1 LLWVRPGESD
11 WGALLESA
19 VTNDKRFCAAADA
32 AAHATPMKK
41 EEGRLVRTDRVP
53 MRWGEMD
60 ALGHM
65 NNVSYFRYFE
75 QARIS
80 WFDSLKIDY
89 RPGSEGPILGTLSCR
104 YVRPAVYP
112 ADIELTTYVGKA
124 GRSSFSMCHDMYL
137 AGDPGMLFA
146 QAQAVMV
153 WIDISDGKSRPLPD
167 WMRREL
173 G

>member
-1 LLWVRPGESD
+1 M
-11 WGALLESA
+11 
-19 VTNDKRFCAAADA
+19 N
-32 AAHATPMKK
+32 K
-41 EEGRLVRTDRVP
+41 EEARLVRTDRVP

-80 WFDSLKIDY
+80 WFDGLNIDY
-89 RPGSEGPILGTLSCR
+89 RPGSEGPILGSINCR

-112 ADIELTTYVGKA
+112 ADIEVTTYVGA
-124 GRSSFSMCHDMYL
+124 PGRSSFRMFHEMYL
-137 AGDPGMLFA
+137 AGDPQTLFA
-146 QAQAVMV
+146 QAEAVMV
-153 WIDISDGKSRPLPD
+153 WIDLAEGKSRPLPE
-167 WMRREL
+167 WLRREL

>member
-1 LLWVRPGESD
+1 M
-11 WGALLESA
+11 
-19 VTNDKRFCAAADA
+19 N
-32 AAHATPMKK
+32 K

-65 NNVSYFRYFE
+65 NNVAYFRYFE

-80 WFDSLKIDY
+80 WFDGLDISYKQ
-89 RPGSEGPILGTLSCR
+89 GSEGPILGTLSCR
-104 YVRPAVYP
+104 YIRPAVYP
-112 ADIELTTYVGKA
+112 ADIEVTTYVGKP
-124 GRSSFSMCHDMYL
+124 GRSSFAMFHEMYL
-137 AGDPGMLFA
+137 AGDPQTLFA

-153 WIDISDGKSRPLPD
+153 WIDISEGKSRPLPD

-173 G
+173 A

>member
-1 LLWVRPGESD
+1 
-11 WGALLESA
+11 
-19 VTNDKRFCAAADA
+19 
-32 AAHATPMKK
+32 MKK

-80 WFDSLKIDY
+80 WFDTLRIDY

-104 YVRPAVYP
+104 YIRPAVYP
-112 ADIELTTYVGKA
+112 AEIEVTTYVGKA
-124 GRSSFSMCHDMYL
+124 GRSSFAMCHDMYL
-137 AGDPGMLFA
+137 AGEPGMLFA

-173 G
+173 A